1 MAQLAAWCQ
10 KYRIELVAIGN
21 GTASRETEKLV
32 GDLCKR
38 YPELKLARIV
48 VNESGASIY
57 SASEFASKELPDL
70 DVTIRGAVSIARRLQ
85 DPLAELVKIRSEER
99 RVGKECRCRW
109 AP

>member
-21 GTASRETEKLV
+21 GTASRETEKRV
-32 GDLCKR
+32 GDHCKR

-70 DVTIRGAVSIARRLQ
+70 DVTIRGAVSIARRQQ
-85 DPLAELVKIRSEER
+85 DPPPQLHKIDPKTTPLRQ
-99 RVGKECRCRW
+99 
-109 AP
+109 